1 MAIVNAIMVVQ
12 TVVGETSRATDWGV
26 IQRAGALAGTPEL
39 YAPRAN
45 ITFVWSPVAAYPLQ
59 LLAPISVWVWRAVL
73 IGAALA
79 MPTWRLRLLVLVSWP
94 FWTDWT
100 SGNLLTIIFLAAVY
114 AWRGS
119 SVGTTAFF
127 ALAMLIPRP
136 LLIPMAVW
144 VLWKRPEWRWPVAT
158 MFVVNAILVWWTGL
172 GPEWMATVVHIGPGL
187 MDFDFNR
194 GPTKFLV
201 RVAADR
207 TAPRT
212 WLFLRGRVGWSGLAI
227 SPTSGRSTSSGS
239 LPEVN
244 QPPEEAR

>member
-1 MAIVNAIMVVQ
+1 MVVQ

-26 IQRAGALAGTPEL
+26 IQRAGGLAGTPAL
-39 YAPRAN
+39 YASRAN
-45 ITFVWSPVAAYPLQ
+45 VTFVWSPVAAYPLQ

-100 SGNLLTIIFLAAVY
+100 AGNVVTIIFLAAVY

-119 SVGTTAFF
+119 RVGTVAFF
-127 ALAMLIPRP
+127 VLGLLIPRP
-136 LLIPMAVW
+136 LLMPMAVW
-144 VLWKRPEWRWPVAT
+144 ILWKRPEWRWPVAT
-158 MFVVNAILVWWTGL
+158 MFVANAILVLWTGL
-172 GPEWMATVVHIGPGL
+172 GPEWIATLFHIGPEL

-194 GPTKFLV
+194 GPTKFLGY
-201 RVAADR
+201 AWLLIGL
-207 TAPRT
+207 PLGT

-227 SPTSGRSTSSGS
+227 SPYIWAFYFFWL

-244 QPPEEAR
+244 QPPQEAR